1 VLATLT
7 ALAEPTR
14 IRIVDLL
21 KGGPRP
27 VGEIQDRLRLPQPQV
42 SKHLRVLKDAGLVEA
57 QARGQLRV
65 YELRPQAL
73 RELDEWLEPYRRYW
87 NERLDALERRLDE
100 TSAAPRK
107 KRSR

>member
-14 IRIVDLL
+14 LRIVDLL
-21 KGGPRP
+21 KAGPRP
-27 VGEIQDRLRLPQPQV
+27 VGDIQARLRLEQPQV
-42 SKHLRVLKDAGLVEA
+42 SKHLRVLKDAGLVDVE
-57 QARGQLRV
+57 ARGQLRI

-87 NERLDALERRLDE
+87 NERLDALERRLEAMD
-100 TSAAPRK
+100 APPRK
-107 KRSR
+107 TRRK